1 MKNISIAVVDY
12 DCGNIHSATKALEL
26 AMKDSI
32 VKGSINLTKDPDEI
46 IKSDKIV
53 LPGVGA
59 FDACIKKL
67 TGIDGLKESLDEA
80 VLVKAKPILGICIG
94 LQLMASSGF
103 EGGKC
108 NGLNWIQGEVIPLEP
123 RDVNLKVPH
132 MGWNSIDIRKDHPVF
147 NDIESSDYYF
157 VHSYKFSPLDKET
170 IISLTNYGED
180 FPSSLCKGNILGTQ
194 FHPEKSQVSGVNFL
208 KNFIEW
214 SP

>member
-12 DCGNIHSATKALEL
+12 DCGNIHSATKAIEL
-26 AMKDSI
+26 AMSGSSA
-32 VKGSINLTKDPDEI
+32 KGSVSLTKDPEEI

-59 FDACIKKL
+59 FEACINKL
-67 TGIDGLKESLDEA
+67 KGIEGLKEALDEA

-94 LQLMASSGF
+94 LQLMATSGF
-103 EGGKC
+103 EGGKHS
-108 NGLNWIQGEVIPLEP
+108 GLNWIEGDVTPLEP
-123 RDVNLKVPH
+123 NDKKLKVPH
-132 MGWNSIDIRKDHPVF
+132 MGWNNIDVKKFHPVF
-147 NDIESSDYYF
+147 NDINSSDFYF

-170 IISLTNYGED
+170 IISSTNYGED
-180 FPSSLCKGNILGTQ
+180 FASSLGKDNILGIQ
-194 FHPEKSQVSGVNFL
+194 FHPEKSQAAGINLL

>member
-12 DCGNIHSATKALEL
+12 DCGNIHSATKAIEL
-26 AMKDSI
+26 AMSGSNA
-32 VKGSINLTKDPDEI
+32 KGSVSLTKDPEEI

-59 FDACIKKL
+59 FESCIKKL
-67 TGIDGLKESLDEA
+67 TSIDGLKEALDEA

-94 LQLMASSGF
+94 LQLMATSGF
-103 EGGKC
+103 EGGKHS
-108 NGLNWIQGEVIPLEP
+108 GLNWIEGDVIPLEP
-123 RDVNLKVPH
+123 KDKKLKIPH
-132 MGWNSIDIRKDHPVF
+132 MGWNNINAKKHHPVF
-147 NDIESSDYYF
+147 NGIKGSDYYF

-170 IISLTNYGED
+170 IISSTYYGEEIV
-180 FPSSLCKGNILGTQ
+180 SSLGKDNILGTQ
-194 FHPEKSQVSGVNFL
+194 FHPEKSQEAGVSLL

>member
-1 MKNISIAVVDY
+1 MKNISIVVVDY

-26 AMKDSI
+26 AMSESNAN
-32 VKGSINLTKDPDEI
+32 GSVSLTKDPEEI

-59 FDACIKKL
+59 FESCIKKL
-67 TGIDGLKESLDEA
+67 TCIDGLREALDEA

-94 LQLMASSGF
+94 LQLMATSSF
-103 EGGKC
+103 EGGKHS
-108 NGLNWIQGEVIPLEP
+108 GLNWIEGDVIPLEP
-123 RDVNLKVPH
+123 YDKKLKVPH
-132 MGWNSIDIRKDHPVF
+132 MGWNNVDTKRHHPVF
-147 NDIESSDYYF
+147 NDIKSSDYYF

-170 IISLTNYGED
+170 IISSTNYGED
-180 FPSSLCKGNILGTQ
+180 FVSSLGKDNILGTQ
-194 FHPEKSQVSGVNFL
+194 FHPEKSQTAGVNLL

>member
-59 FDACIKKL
+59 SESCIKKL
-67 TGIDGLKESLDEA
+67 TGIDGLREALDEA

-94 LQLMASSGF
+94 LQLMATSSF
-103 EGGKC
+103 EGGKHSGC
-108 NGLNWIQGEVIPLEP
+108 LLYTSPSP
-123 RDVNLKVPH
+123 RD
-132 MGWNSIDIRKDHPVF
+132 
-147 NDIESSDYYF
+147 
-157 VHSYKFSPLDKET
+157 
-170 IISLTNYGED
+170 
-180 FPSSLCKGNILGTQ
+180 
-194 FHPEKSQVSGVNFL
+194 
-208 KNFIEW
+208 
-214 SP
+214 